1 MRNKTLFTATAFAL
15 FALPTLVAPGLR
27 ESSPLARLLG
37 PRLAYGEDEDPEVV
51 AEAKKH
57 YKLGQDAYA
66 EAKYDV
72 AIKELKKAYLLKR
85 IPAILVNIA
94 STYRKTHDYEMAL
107 YFYRKFLSESA
118 PDDKQRPSVE
128 TAIVETEKE
137 RDAANQ
143 PKQLEPARPAV
154 EMAKPAAEPVKP
166 AAEPAAKPEATPGAP
181 AKPEAKG
188 GPTSPAPATASAP
201 EPAAPGAEPAAEP
214 ARADKPATEWA
225 HTPIDAVPPGQPVDV
240 RVQMPVMKGVK
251 VKAFYRKEGQANFDS
266 VELKRR
272 GNEKV
277 ARLPEAVSA
286 GRTFQYYV
294 EARDA
299 AGTLVKNSGSQD
311 SPNIVLIDPTAR
323 PQLAGAD
330 AAADGPDDEELAK
343 RVKTGPKRD
352 IENEAVN
359 FNLNE
364 QQRAMSRL
372 RDQLRNT
379 EKTSKPSVLD
389 PVGWAGAGLLIGGVV
404 IAGAGG
410 GAMFGLAAG
419 RSSAVGSDS
428 MCETKVKVGGVAQCP
443 HFGQNEDP
451 TLNLALKP
459 ASAEYERQGKLFDTV
474 GTVLAGVGGALAVTG
489 GALLVYDLV
498 KRSRAAHAAAAP
510 VKKRKVKKMIEVE
523 EPAASL
529 QVAPVIGLQGV
540 GLVSEYRF

>member
-15 FALPTLVAPGLR
+15 FALPTLGAPGLLD
-27 ESSPLARLLG
+27 SSPLARLLG

-128 TAIVETEKE
+128 TAIGETEKE

-166 AAEPAAKPEATPGAP
+166 AAEPAAKPEAAGAP
-181 AKPEAKG
+181 AKPEAKSG
-188 GPTSPAPATASAP
+188 AASPAPVAASAP

-214 ARADKPATEWA
+214 ARADKAATEWA

-311 SPNIVLIDPTAR
+311 SPNIVLVDPTAR

-343 RVKTGPKRD
+343 RIKTGPKRD

-372 RDQLRNT
+372 RDQLRKS
-379 EKTSKPSVLD
+379 EKPSKPSALD

-404 IAGAGG
+404 VAGAGG
-410 GAMFGLAAG
+410 GTLFGLAAG

-498 KRSRAAHAAAAP
+498 KRSRAQHAAAAP
-510 VKKRKVKKMIEVE
+510 VKKRKVKKVIEVE

-529 QVAPVIGLQGV
+529 QVTPVIGLQGV

>member
-15 FALPTLVAPGLR
+15 FALPTLGAPGLLK
-27 ESSPLARLLG
+27 SSPLARLLG
-37 PRLAYGEDEDPEVV
+37 PRVAYGQDEDPEVV

-107 YFYRKFLSESA
+107 YFYRKFLSEAA

-128 TAIVETEKE
+128 TALVETEKE

-143 PKQLEPARPAV
+143 PKQLEPAKPAV

-166 AAEPAAKPEATPGAP
+166 AAEPTAKPAAPGAP
-181 AKPEAKG
+181 AKPEAASG
-188 GPTSPAPATASAP
+188 AASPAPVAAAAP
-201 EPAAPGAEPAAEP
+201 EPAAPGAETAAEP
-214 ARADKPATEWA
+214 ARESKPATEWA

-311 SPNIVLIDPTAR
+311 SPNIVLVDPTAR

-330 AAADGPDDEELAK
+330 AAAEGPDDEELAK
-343 RVKTGPKRD
+343 RIKTGPKRD

-372 RDQLRNT
+372 RDQLRNS
-379 EKTSKPSVLD
+379 EKAAKPSALD
-389 PVGWAGAGLLIGGVV
+389 PVGWAGTGLLIGGVLM
-404 IAGAGG
+404 AGAGG

-443 HFGQNEDP
+443 HFGPNDDP

-489 GALLVYDLV
+489 GALLIYDLV
-498 KRSRAAHAAAAP
+498 KRSRAEHAAAAP
-510 VKKRKVKKMIEVE
+510 VKKRKVKKVIEVE

-529 QVAPVIGLQGV
+529 QVVPVIGLNGV

>member
-1 MRNKTLFTATAFAL
+1 MKMRNKTLFTATAFAL
-15 FALPTLVAPGLR
+15 FALPTLGAPGLLTR
-27 ESSPLARLLG
+27 SPLGRLLG
-37 PRLAYGEDEDPEVV
+37 PSLAYGQDEDPEVV

-107 YFYRKFLSESA
+107 YFYRKFLSEAA

-128 TAIVETEKE
+128 TALVETEKE

-143 PKQLEPARPAV
+143 PKQLEPAKPAV

-166 AAEPAAKPEATPGAP
+166 AAEPAKPAAEPT
-181 AKPEAKG
+181 AKPEAKSG
-188 GPTSPAPATASAP
+188 AASPAPVAAAAP
-201 EPAAPGAEPAAEP
+201 EPAAGAEAAEP

-277 ARLPEAVSA
+277 ARLPETVSA

-311 SPNIVLIDPTAR
+311 SPNIVLVDPTAR

-330 AAADGPDDEELAK
+330 ATAAEGPDDEELAK
-343 RVKTGPKRD
+343 RIKTGPKRD

-364 QQRAMSRL
+364 QQRAMNRL
-372 RDQLRNT
+372 REQLRSG
-379 EKTSKPSVLD
+379 EKTAKKSALD
-389 PVGWAGAGLLIGGVV
+389 PVGWAGAGLLIGGALA
-404 IAGAGG
+404 AGAGG

-419 RSSAVGSDS
+419 RSSAVSSDS

-443 HFGQNEDP
+443 HFGTNEDP

-459 ASAEYERQGKLFDTV
+459 ASADYERQGKQFDTI
-474 GTVLAGVGGALAVTG
+474 GTVLAAAGGALAVTG
-489 GALLVYDLV
+489 GALLIYDLV
-498 KRSRAAHAAAAP
+498 KRSRAEHAAAAP
-510 VKKRKVKKMIEVE
+510 VKKRKVKKVIEVE

-529 QVAPVIGLQGV
+529 QVAPVIGLTGV

>member
-15 FALPTLVAPGLR
+15 FALPTLGAPGLLTR
-27 ESSPLARLLG
+27 SPLGRLLG
-37 PRLAYGEDEDPEVV
+37 PSLAYGQDEDPEVV

-107 YFYRKFLSESA
+107 YFYRKFLSEAA

-128 TAIVETEKE
+128 TALVETEKE

-143 PKQLEPARPAV
+143 PKQLEPAKPAV

-166 AAEPAAKPEATPGAP
+166 AAEPAKPAAEPT
-181 AKPEAKG
+181 AKPEAKSG
-188 GPTSPAPATASAP
+188 AASPAPVAAAAP
-201 EPAAPGAEPAAEP
+201 EPAAGAEAAEP

-311 SPNIVLIDPTAR
+311 SPNIVLVDPTAR

-330 AAADGPDDEELAK
+330 ATAAEGPDDEELAK
-343 RVKTGPKRD
+343 RIKTGPKRD

-364 QQRAMSRL
+364 QQRAMNRL
-372 RDQLRNT
+372 REQLRSG
-379 EKTSKPSVLD
+379 EKTAKKSALD
-389 PVGWAGAGLLIGGVV
+389 PVGWAGAGLLIGGALA
-404 IAGAGG
+404 AGAGG

-419 RSSAVGSDS
+419 RSSAVSSDS

-443 HFGQNEDP
+443 HFGTNEDP

-459 ASAEYERQGKLFDTV
+459 ASADYERQGKQFDTI
-474 GTVLAGVGGALAVTG
+474 GTVLAAAGGALAVTG
-489 GALLVYDLV
+489 GALLIYDLV
-498 KRSRAAHAAAAP
+498 KRSRAEHAAAAP
-510 VKKRKVKKMIEVE
+510 VKKRKVKKVIEVE

-529 QVAPVIGLQGV
+529 QVAPVIGLTGV

>member
-15 FALPTLVAPGLR
+15 FALPTLGAPGLLDR
-27 ESSPLARLLG
+27 SPMARLLG

-128 TAIVETEKE
+128 TSIVETEKE

-154 EMAKPAAEPVKP
+154 EMAKPAAEPAKP
-166 AAEPAAKPEATPGAP
+166 AAKPATEPAAKPEAKSGA
-181 AKPEAKG
+181 A
-188 GPTSPAPATASAP
+188 SPAPATASAP
-201 EPAAPGAEPAAEP
+201 EPAAQGEPAAEA
-214 ARADKPATEWA
+214 ARSDKPATEWA

-311 SPNIVLIDPTAR
+311 SPNIVLVDPTAR
-323 PQLAGAD
+323 PQRERRSRPRGRHARPLRRPADRRSEPVAAG
-330 AAADGPDDEELAK
+330 
-343 RVKTGPKRD
+343 
-352 IENEAVN
+352 
-359 FNLNE
+359 
-364 QQRAMSRL
+364 
-372 RDQLRNT
+372 
-379 EKTSKPSVLD
+379 
-389 PVGWAGAGLLIGGVV
+389 PVGD
-404 IAGAGG
+404 
-410 GAMFGLAAG
+410 
-419 RSSAVGSDS
+419 RSS
-428 MCETKVKVGGVAQCP
+428 
-443 HFGQNEDP
+443 
-451 TLNLALKP
+451 
-459 ASAEYERQGKLFDTV
+459 
-474 GTVLAGVGGALAVTG
+474 
-489 GALLVYDLV
+489 
-498 KRSRAAHAAAAP
+498 
-510 VKKRKVKKMIEVE
+510 
-523 EPAASL
+523 
-529 QVAPVIGLQGV
+529 
-540 GLVSEYRF
+540 

>member
-1 MRNKTLFTATAFAL
+1 MKMRNKTLFTATAFAL
-15 FALPTLVAPGLR
+15 FALPTLGAPGLLTR
-27 ESSPLARLLG
+27 SPLGRLLG
-37 PRLAYGEDEDPEVV
+37 PSLAYGQDEDPEVV

-107 YFYRKFLSESA
+107 YFYRKFLSEAA

-128 TAIVETEKE
+128 TALVETEKE

-143 PKQLEPARPAV
+143 PKQLEPAKPAV

-166 AAEPAAKPEATPGAP
+166 AAEPAKPAAEPT
-181 AKPEAKG
+181 AKPEAKSG
-188 GPTSPAPATASAP
+188 AASPAPVAAAAP
-201 EPAAPGAEPAAEP
+201 EPAAGAEAAEP

-311 SPNIVLIDPTAR
+311 SPNIVLVDPTAR

-330 AAADGPDDEELAK
+330 ATAAEGPDDEELAK
-343 RVKTGPKRD
+343 RIKTGPKRD

-364 QQRAMSRL
+364 QQRAMNRL
-372 RDQLRNT
+372 REQLRSG
-379 EKTSKPSVLD
+379 EKTAKKSALD
-389 PVGWAGAGLLIGGVV
+389 PVGWAGAGLLIGGALA
-404 IAGAGG
+404 AGAGG

-419 RSSAVGSDS
+419 RSSAVSSDS

-443 HFGQNEDP
+443 HFGTNEDP

-459 ASAEYERQGKLFDTV
+459 ASADYERQGKQFDTI
-474 GTVLAGVGGALAVTG
+474 GTVLAAAGGALAVTG
-489 GALLVYDLV
+489 GALLIYDLV
-498 KRSRAAHAAAAP
+498 KRSRAEHAAAAP
-510 VKKRKVKKMIEVE
+510 VKKRKVKKVIEVE

-529 QVAPVIGLQGV
+529 QVAPVIGLTGV

>member
-15 FALPTLVAPGLR
+15 FALPTLGAPGLLTR
-27 ESSPLARLLG
+27 SPLGRLLG
-37 PRLAYGEDEDPEVV
+37 PSLAYGQDEDPEVV

-128 TAIVETEKE
+128 TALVETEKE

-143 PKQLEPARPAV
+143 PKQLEPAKPAV

-166 AAEPAAKPEATPGAP
+166 AAEPAKPAAEPT
-181 AKPEAKG
+181 AKPEAKSG
-188 GPTSPAPATASAP
+188 AASPAPVAAAAP
-201 EPAAPGAEPAAEP
+201 EPAAGAEAAEP

-311 SPNIVLIDPTAR
+311 SPNIVLVDPTAR

-330 AAADGPDDEELAK
+330 ATAAEGPDDEELAK
-343 RVKTGPKRD
+343 RIKTGPKRD

-364 QQRAMSRL
+364 QQRAMNRL
-372 RDQLRNT
+372 REQLRSG
-379 EKTSKPSVLD
+379 EKTAKKSALD
-389 PVGWAGAGLLIGGVV
+389 PVGWAGAGLLIGGALA
-404 IAGAGG
+404 AGAGG

-419 RSSAVGSDS
+419 RSSAVSSDS

-443 HFGQNEDP
+443 HFGTNEDP

-459 ASAEYERQGKLFDTV
+459 ASADYERQGKQFDTI
-474 GTVLAGVGGALAVTG
+474 GTVLAAAGGALAVTG
-489 GALLVYDLV
+489 GALLIYDLV
-498 KRSRAAHAAAAP
+498 KRSRAEHAAAAP
-510 VKKRKVKKMIEVE
+510 VKKRKVKKVIEVE

-529 QVAPVIGLQGV
+529 QVAPVIGLTGV